1 MDDGTDGTDGTQ
13 GRVAP
18 GTPIPSHYRWCVGC
32 GADHPTGLHLEVTAG
47 EGLCV
52 HGRFAVGEHHQ
63 GAPGLAH
70 GGVLA
75 TALDEVLGS
84 LNWLLGDP
92 VVTGRLEVSYLRP
105 VPVGSA
111 LAIEAR
117 VEGVD
122 GRKVRASAIGRLE
135 DGAAAV
141 RASAVFVRVPMGHFL
156 EHGDPAL
163 VGQALA
169 DRARGGP
176 SWRPDAIRGASEV
189 NP

>member
-1 MDDGTDGTDGTQ
+1 MEHAI
-13 GRVAP
+13 AP

-32 GADHPTGLHLEVTAG
+32 GPDHPTGLHLEVRAG
-47 EGLCV
+47 EGLAV

-92 VVTGRLEVSYLRP
+92 VVTGRLEVAYLRP
-105 VPVGSA
+105 VPVGTVLS
-111 LAIEAR
+111 IDAR
-117 VEGVD
+117 VDEID
-122 GRKVRASAIGRLE
+122 GRKVRASAVGAVE
-135 DGAAAV
+135 DGTAAV
-141 RASAVFVRVPMGHFL
+141 RASAVFVQVPMEHFL
-156 EHGDPAL
+156 AHGDPVLVERAL
-163 VGQALA
+163 E
-169 DRARGGP
+169 DRAKGGP
-176 SWRPDAIRGASEV
+176 SWRPDALRGASEV